1 MIKRRTQLVIAIV
14 AMAAVSRVLAAAP
27 RAQLPIAFVENQGQ
41 WDDRA
46 LFAARQGGLTAYF
59 TRDGFVLQLVSNA
72 PNDRAARIRRG
83 GKDVFEHGAPSNDA
97 SLEAVGV

>member
-14 AMAAVSRVLAAAP
+14 AMAAVSRVLAAGSAH
-27 RAQLPIAFVENQGQ
+27 LPIAFVENQGQ

-59 TRDGFVLQLVSNA
+59 TRDGFVFQLVSNA